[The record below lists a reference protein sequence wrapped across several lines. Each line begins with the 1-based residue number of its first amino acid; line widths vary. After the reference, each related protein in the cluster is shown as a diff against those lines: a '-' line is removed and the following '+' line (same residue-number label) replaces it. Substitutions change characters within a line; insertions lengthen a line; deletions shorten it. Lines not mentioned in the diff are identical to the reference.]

1 MSSSLRAFVLA
12 NGSRLTCR
20 LRATSDPNESI
31 VKDIDSKRT
40 EQSYTKRA
48 ATIDQS
54 IGKSNDWK
62 SPIFSIVNAGKSHP
76 AHTGKPMT
84 SHGATGHASDAV
96 RDAAHGA
103 SSHGTHGTSS
113 GAPRY

>member
-1 MSSSLRAFVLA
+1 
-12 NGSRLTCR
+12 LTT
-20 LRATSDPNESI
+20 LPDPHDSI
-31 VKDIDSKRT
+31 VKDVDAKRT

-54 IGKSNDWK
+54 IGNSNDWK

-76 AHTGKPMT
+76 AHTGRPLSGHVSDAVHGAG
-84 SHGATGHASDAV
+84 SHGA
-96 RDAAHGA
+96 
-103 SSHGTHGTSS
+103 HGTHGTSS

>member
-1 MSSSLRAFVLA
+1 M
-12 NGSRLTCR
+12 R
-20 LRATSDPNESI
+20 LRHSFNRIMLIHRCDITDPHDSI
-31 VKDIDSKRT
+31 VKDVDSKRT

-54 IGKSNDWK
+54 IGNSNDWK

-76 AHTGKPMT
+76 AHTGKPLT
-84 SHGATGHASDAV
+84 SQVSDAVHGSHGA
-96 RDAAHGA
+96 
-103 SSHGTHGTSS
+103 HGTHGTST